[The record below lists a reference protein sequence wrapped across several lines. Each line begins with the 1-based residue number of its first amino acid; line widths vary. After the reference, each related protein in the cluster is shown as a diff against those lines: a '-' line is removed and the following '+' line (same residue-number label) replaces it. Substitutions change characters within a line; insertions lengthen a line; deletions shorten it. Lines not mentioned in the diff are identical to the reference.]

1 VRLSF
6 NIGGIMDTNTKNAL
20 NDIIDMYY
28 EEEKKHWIELFR
40 PDDHIFIKLD
50 TMKHYLRSKKNGNS
64 HR

>member
-1 VRLSF
+1 
-6 NIGGIMDTNTKNAL
+6 MDTNTKNAL